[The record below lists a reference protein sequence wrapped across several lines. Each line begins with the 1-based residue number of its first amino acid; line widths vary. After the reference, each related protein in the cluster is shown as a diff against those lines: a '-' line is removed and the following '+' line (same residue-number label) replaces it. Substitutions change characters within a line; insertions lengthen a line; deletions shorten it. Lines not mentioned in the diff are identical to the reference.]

1 MRFAEQSSLVVVAT
15 LVHFDLFRFPDLFV
29 EKVFMFNLLLKSHLC
44 LPKMLLSRQP
54 LSKIQMLVQVL
65 SVIGFASLVF
75 ACQSTPKEE
84 VPVAPLLQQVPAPVE
99 LTPQQ
104 KVVDR
109 LLSEADYCLSQNKLL
124 NPITDNAH
132 DRYRSVLLMD
142 PQNERAKLGLQ
153 TISMR
158 YVELARTAAKRG
170 NLSEAQTHI
179 RYARSIDNNPVVQD
193 AAETLRKQ
201 VASTPPPKPYQAAE
215 GEVVLD
221 AKLLQAKDA
230 QITSQLTAV
239 AKKAKDTDQF
249 VLIIAR
255 TDAEGRW
262 VYQQLRNAVPGYLVR
277 GDIKLGSPTRV
288 KLVKSLD

>member
-1 MRFAEQSSLVVVAT
+1 MFSLSLKLQAPVVT
-15 LVHFDLFRFPDLFV
+15 ISN
-29 EKVFMFNLLLKSHLC
+29 VFLSHHPLLK
-44 LPKMLLSRQP
+44 
-54 LSKIQMLVQVL
+54 IQRSVRVFG
-65 SVIGFASLVF
+65 VIGLASALF
-75 ACQSTPKEE
+75 ACQSTPKEVAPVTPVVQQQE
-84 VPVAPLLQQVPAPVE
+84 QVKVPVD

-104 KVVDR
+104 KNIES

-124 NPITDNAH
+124 NPIADNAH

-153 TISMR
+153 AIAMK
-158 YVELARTAAKRG
+158 YVEQARSAARRG
-170 NLSEAQTHI
+170 NLSEAQMLI
-179 RYARSIDNNPVVQD
+179 RYARGIDNNPVVQD

-201 VASTPPPKPYQAAE
+201 VASTPAPKPYQAAE
-215 GEVVLD
+215 GETVLD
-221 AKLLQAKDA
+221 AKLLQAKDS
-230 QITSQLTAV
+230 QITSQLNGV
-239 AKKAKDTDQF
+239 AKKAKETDQF

-277 GDIKLGSPTRV
+277 GDIKIGSPARV

>member
-1 MRFAEQSSLVVVAT
+1 MFSLS
-15 LVHFDLFRFPDLFV
+15 L
-29 EKVFMFNLLLKSHLC
+29 KSQGLLLKMSKVFLSQHL
-44 LPKMLLSRQP
+44 
-54 LSKIQMLVQVL
+54 LVNAPFRSLGVISLAGVL
-65 SVIGFASLVF
+65 F
-75 ACQSTPKEE
+75 ACQSTPKE
-84 VPVAPLLQQVPAPVE
+84 VAPVAPVAQQQEQVKVPVE

-104 KVVDR
+104 KNIES

-124 NPITDNAH
+124 NPIADNAH

-153 TISMR
+153 TIAMR
-158 YVELARTAAKRG
+158 YVEQARTAAKRG
-170 NLSEAQTHI
+170 NLSEAQTLI
-179 RYARSIDNNPVVQD
+179 RYARGIDNNPVVQD

-201 VASTPPPKPYQAAE
+201 VASTPAPKPYQAAE

-221 AKLLQAKDA
+221 AKLLQAKDS
-230 QITSQLTAV
+230 QITSQLNGV

-277 GDIKLGSPTRV
+277 GDIKIGSPARV

>member
-1 MRFAEQSSLVVVAT
+1 
-15 LVHFDLFRFPDLFV
+15 
-29 EKVFMFNLLLKSHLC
+29 MFSLLLKSQLFVSQVF
-44 LPKMLLSRQP
+44 LSQHP
-54 LSKIQMLVQVL
+54 VLKIQTSVRFAPVRLISVL
-65 SVIGFASLVF
+65 GLASVLF
-75 ACQSTPKEE
+75 ACQSTPQQEE
-84 VPVAPLLQQVPAPVE
+84 PVVAPVVQQVIAPVE

-104 KVVDR
+104 KMIEA

-124 NPITDNAH
+124 NPIADNAH

-153 TISMR
+153 TIAMR
-158 YVELARTAAKRG
+158 YVEQARTAAKRG
-170 NLSEAQTHI
+170 NLSEAQMLI
-179 RYARSIDNNPVVQD
+179 RYARGIDNNPVVQD

-201 VASTPPPKPYQAAE
+201 VASTPAPKAYQASE

-221 AKLLQAKDA
+221 AKLLQTKDS
-230 QITSQLTAV
+230 QITSQLTGV
-239 AKKAKDTDQF
+239 ARKAKETDQF

>member
-1 MRFAEQSSLVVVAT
+1 
-15 LVHFDLFRFPDLFV
+15 
-29 EKVFMFNLLLKSHLC
+29 MFSLLLKSRPC
-44 LPKMLLSRQP
+44 LSTVFLSQHSQ
-54 LSKIQMLVQVL
+54 LKIQTPVAFIFARLPVRVL
-65 SVIGFASLVF
+65 SVVSLASLLF

-84 VPVAPLLQQVPAPVE
+84 TSVAPLIQQQVPVPVE

-104 KVVDR
+104 KVVER

-153 TISMR
+153 TLSMR
-158 YVELARTAAKRG
+158 FVEQARTAAKRG
-170 NLSEAQTHI
+170 NLSEAQSLI
-179 RYARSIDNNPVVQD
+179 RYARGIDNNPVVQD

-201 VASTPPPKPYQAAE
+201 VASTPAPKPYQASE

-230 QITSQLTAV
+230 QITSQLTGV